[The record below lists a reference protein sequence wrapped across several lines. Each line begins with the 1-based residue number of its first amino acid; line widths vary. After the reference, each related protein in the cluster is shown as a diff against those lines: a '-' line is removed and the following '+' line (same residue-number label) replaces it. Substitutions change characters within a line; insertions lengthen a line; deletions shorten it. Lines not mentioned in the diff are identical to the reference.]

1 MRIYLPL
8 CILFLLCSFDFKL
21 SLKYNFI
28 PPGTLLIKDSLFMD
42 KMEVSNRNWKEFIE
56 SNMDE
61 MFKDSEVYKELI
73 PDSSITIK
81 LKNYGKIKMNE
92 YFNDPHFDA
101 YPVVGIT
108 YEQVLKFCEWRT
120 KKVNQ
125 LMNQKKNNPSIKLEY
140 RLPTIPEWEIAAQ
153 GNLDSTKY
161 PFGLDYYY
169 TVGDNKYRSIN
180 CYYPEM
186 TSLNYIRPTD
196 DTLQNIKSNS
206 YGLYNMQ
213 GNVCEMVIEKGIAKG
228 GHYDALLEYCKI
240 KETYTYSSANKWLG
254 FRCICLVSHQNIMNK
269 SKKNQK

>member
-1 MRIYLPL
+1 MRIYLLL
-8 CILFLLCSFDFKL
+8 CILFLLCSFVFKL
-21 SLKYNFI
+21 SLKSNYI
-28 PPGTLLIKDSLFMD
+28 PPGTLFIKDSLFMD
-42 KMEVSNRNWKEFIE
+42 RMEVSNRNWKEFIG
-56 SNMDE
+56 SNRDE
-61 MFKDSEVYKELI
+61 MFKDSEDYKELI

-125 LMNQKKNNPSIKLEY
+125 LMKQKKNNPSIKLEY

-153 GNLDSTKY
+153 GNLDSIKY

-169 TVGDNKYRSIN
+169 TVGDNKCRSIN

-206 YGLYNMQ
+206 YGLYNML
-213 GNVCEMVIEKGIAKG
+213 GNVCEMVMEKGIAKG

-254 FRCICLVSHQNIMNK
+254 FRCICLVSQQNILNK